1 MFRPIFENTNL
12 QLEEG
17 HPQEAIEVQAK
28 VQIVK
33 AVFLLK

>member
-1 MFRPIFENTNL
+1 
-12 QLEEG
+12 LEEG